1 MGTSS
6 KAVPTLKEYSR
17 KRRFGTTPEPEPNR
31 SASLAVVPSPIH
43 AGRFCVQEH
52 HASHLHYDLRLEIAG
67 VLKSWAVPKGP
78 SLDPEVRRLAM
89 ATEDHPLEYL
99 TFEGKIPEGNYGA
112 GEVIVWD
119 MGEYEPVGDTPPL
132 RQWEQGH
139 LKFRLHG
146 EKLHGEFAL
155 AHLPARPLKTVE
167 PAPQPRDNQWLLIKK
182 HDEAG
187 RFGDSADQHP
197 GSVIK
202 PSEPP
207 PRSKLRLITKPA
219 SMAEP
224 PSAPML
230 ATLGAKLFSDP
241 DWLFEVKWDGIR
253 AFARLRR
260 GKVALTSRTGRDVSA
275 QYPELTRFPA
285 TIDAV
290 LDGEIVALDA
300 EGRSSF
306 HRLQQRMNLSGR
318 TAIARAAMQVPVV
331 FYAFDLLTLRGR
343 DLTCLPLAERKSQL
357 AALPWSEPWRYSD
370 HIVGDGVG
378 LFDLARQRG
387 LEGIVAKRAES
398 AYQPGRSRDWIKFK
412 TAQRQEAVIVGYT
425 DPLGERSTF
434 GALLLAVF
442 NPASRQFEYIGRV
455 GTGFDARTRAD
466 ILRRLRRVP
475 RPSATVPGRFH
486 AVAPELVA
494 EIKFAEWTAAGR
506 LRAPVFLGLRTDKP
520 PRECVREVA
529 GA

>member
-1 MGTSS
+1 
-6 KAVPTLKEYSR
+6 
-17 KRRFGTTPEPEPNR
+17 
-31 SASLAVVPSPIH
+31 
-43 AGRFCVQEH
+43 
-52 HASHLHYDLRLEIAG
+52 
-67 VLKSWAVPKGP
+67 
-78 SLDPEVRRLAM
+78 
-89 ATEDHPLEYL
+89 
-99 TFEGKIPEGNYGA
+99 
-112 GEVIVWD
+112 
-119 MGEYEPVGDTPPL
+119 
-132 RQWEQGH
+132 
-139 LKFRLHG
+139 
-146 EKLHGEFAL
+146 
-155 AHLPARPLKTVE
+155 
-167 PAPQPRDNQWLLIKK
+167 
-182 HDEAG
+182 
-187 RFGDSADQHP
+187 
-197 GSVIK
+197 
-202 PSEPP
+202 
-207 PRSKLRLITKPA
+207 
-219 SMAEP
+219 
-224 PSAPML
+224 ML
-230 ATLGAKLFSDP
+230 ATLGAQPFSDP
-241 DWLFEVKWDGIR
+241 NWLFEVKWDGIR

-260 GKVALTSRTGRDVSA
+260 GKVTLTSRTGRDVTA
-275 QYPELTRFPA
+275 QYPEFTRFPA

-306 HRLQQRMNLSGR
+306 HRLQQRMNLIGR
-318 TAIARAAMQVPVV
+318 GAIARAARQVPVV

-343 DLTCLPLAERKSQL
+343 DLTRLPLAERKAQL

-425 DPLGERSTF
+425 DPLGERSAF

-475 RPSATVPGRFH
+475 RPAAAVPGRFH

-529 GA
+529 SA